1 VIPVAGSGD
10 LPAAVLVD
18 IDDEK
23 TGTYYVHAVAPPAT
37 LDELLETSSRSGTR
51 TRVRAITLDN
61 IPSMVRA
68 PKTQV
73 DAATTPS
80 GGHGDSSVHH
90 VVQHLRR
97 GIISGEYPHD
107 TKLLPKAIA
116 ERCGT
121 SFIPVREAL
130 RILESEGFVVFRHNR
145 GAWVT
150 TLSIADLE
158 DLYELRIDLES
169 EAVRRARPCAARDL
183 ELLGDVLD
191 RIHIANQRQDADKV
205 VALNRDFHFLI
216 YRRINSPRRLRMIE
230 QLWLHA
236 ERYQHMSV
244 EYRHDAADEE
254 HRQVINLLAAGD
266 HSAAADAMRDHLTS
280 TVNLL
285 RTAFLSAGTRSE
297 MALDAGSP

>member
-1 VIPVAGSGD
+1 MDSILFVV
-10 LPAAVLVD
+10 
-18 IDDEK
+18 
-23 TGTYYVHAVAPPAT
+23 GT
-37 LDELLETSSRSGTR
+37 
-51 TRVRAITLDN
+51 
-61 IPSMVRA
+61 
-68 PKTQV
+68 PKAKV
-73 DAATTPS
+73 DATAS
-80 GGHGDSSVHH
+80 AGGHGDSSVHH
-90 VVQHLRR
+90 VVQHLRD
-97 GIISGEYPHD
+97 GIISGEYPHN

-116 ERCGT
+116 KRCGT

-158 DLYELRIDLES
+158 DLYELRIELES
-169 EAVRRARPCAARDL
+169 QAVRRARPCTARDL

-191 RIHIANQRQDADKV
+191 RIHIANQRHEAAKV

-244 EYRHDAADEE
+244 EFRHDAADEE

-280 TVNLL
+280 TMNLL
-285 RTAFLSAGTRSE
+285 RTAFLNAGTRSQ
-297 MALDAGSP
+297 MALDAGGR